1 MAGQVEIQYYDASI
15 ALLPV
20 SGNTPF
26 GYYDSDAQFQIDGQ
40 KFVKF
45 AARRLGY
52 PIMEIELQDIN
63 FYAAM
68 EDAVSAYGKELYE
81 YKIRENYL
89 SMEGNPT
96 GSNLNNA
103 LIQPNFTNVM
113 RIAADYGSEVGS
125 GGNVPYY
132 TGSIELRAGEQK
144 YDLNAW
150 ASSSGVVLP
159 GDQIDI
165 KRIFY
170 EAPPA
175 IVRYFD
181 PYAGTG
187 TGLQSLMET
196 FGFGQFSPGINFM
209 LMPVYFDVLKIQAIE
224 FNDQIRKS
232 AYTFEIQ
239 NNQLKIFP
247 IPTFDKKLYFTYV
260 KKSEMGS
267 LIRGGVAVS
276 GSSSTTVTTIGTG
289 PGSTNVITNISNVP
303 FRNIVYSQINDIF
316 KKWIFDYALA
326 ITKET
331 LGNIRGVYSQIPVPG
346 AEVTIN
352 GQTLIDQ
359 ANNEKNALVEQLRG
373 TLDDTSRQ
381 KQMEKKSQ
389 EAAMMRD
396 TFINFPMPIY
406 IA

>member
-26 GYYDSDAQFQIDGQ
+26 GFFDNDTEFQTDGQ

-63 FYAAM
+63 FYASL
-68 EDAVSAYGKELYE
+68 EDAVAVYGKELYE

-89 SMEGNPT
+89 SLEGNAT
-96 GSNLNNA
+96 GSALNTT
-103 LIQPNFTNVM
+103 LIQPNFDNLFK
-113 RIAADYGSEVGS
+113 IASDYGNEAGS
-125 GGNVPYY
+125 GGNINYY
-132 TGSIELRAGEQK
+132 TGSIDLIAGRQH
-144 YDLNAW
+144 YDLTAW
-150 ASSSGVVLP
+150 ASASASLIP
-159 GDQIDI
+159 GDSIEI

-232 AYTFEIQ
+232 GYSFELI
-239 NNQLKIFP
+239 NNKLKIFP
-247 IPTFDKKLYFTYV
+247 IPTFEKRLFFTYI
-260 KKSEMGS
+260 KKSERSALFRNPSTG
-267 LIRGGVAVS
+267 LI
-276 GSSSTTVTTIGTG
+276 
-289 PGSTNVITNISNVP
+289 TNVSNVP
-303 FRNIVYSQINDIF
+303 YNNITYSHINDIF

-326 ITKET
+326 VTKET
-331 LGNIRGVYSQIPVPG
+331 LGNIRGVYNQIPVPG

-359 ANNEKNALVEQLRG
+359 ANAEKTALVEQLRG

-381 KQMEKKSQ
+381 KQLEKKSQ
-389 EAAMMRD
+389 EASMMRE
-396 TFINFPMPIY
+396 TFVNFPMPII

>member
-15 ALLPV
+15 PLLPV

-26 GYYDSDAQFQIDGQ
+26 GFFDTDSEFQTDGQ

-63 FYAAM
+63 FYASL
-68 EDAVSAYGKELYE
+68 EDAVAVYGKELYE

-89 SMEGNPT
+89 SLEGNTT
-96 GSNLNNA
+96 GSSLNTT
-103 LIQPNFTNVM
+103 LIQPNFENM
-113 RIAADYGSEVGS
+113 FRIAADYGSEVGS
-125 GGNVPYY
+125 GGNINYY
-132 TGSIELRAGEQK
+132 SGSIDLVVGQQY
-144 YDLNAW
+144 YDLGAW
-150 ASSSGVVLP
+150 ASASASLTP
-159 GDQIDI
+159 GDSIEI

-170 EAPPA
+170 EASPA

-232 AYTFEIQ
+232 GYGFELI
-239 NNQLKIFP
+239 NNKLRIFP
-247 IPTFDKKLYFTYV
+247 IPTFGRKMFFTYI
-260 KKSEMGS
+260 KKSERSALYRNPSNG
-267 LIRGGVAVS
+267 LI
-276 GSSSTTVTTIGTG
+276 
-289 PGSTNVITNISNVP
+289 TNVSNVP
-303 FRNIVYSQINDIF
+303 YNNINYNQINDIF

-326 ITKET
+326 VTKET

-346 AEVTIN
+346 AEVTVN

-359 ANNEKNALVEQLRG
+359 ANTEKTALVEQLRA

-381 KQMEKKSQ
+381 KQLEKKSQ
-389 EAAMMRD
+389 EASTMRE
-396 TFINFPMPIY
+396 TFVNFPMPII

>member
-1 MAGQVEIQYYDASI
+1 MAGQVEIQYYNEAVP
-15 ALLPV
+15 LLPV

-26 GYYDSDAQFQIDGQ
+26 GYYDNDPQFQIDGQ
-40 KFVKF
+40 RFAKF

-63 FYAAM
+63 FYAAL

-89 SMEGNPT
+89 SIEGNPT
-96 GSNLNNA
+96 GSILNNA
-103 LIQPNFTNVM
+103 LIQPNFSNMM
-113 RIAADYGSEVGS
+113 RISSDYGSEVGS

-132 TGSIELRAGEQK
+132 SGSIDLIAGRQY
-144 YDLNAW
+144 YDMDAW
-150 ASSSGVVLP
+150 ASASITLAP
-159 GDQIDI
+159 GDEIEI

-209 LMPVYFDVLKIQAIE
+209 LMPIYFDVLKIQAIE

-232 AYTFEIQ
+232 AYTFELVD
-239 NNQLKIFP
+239 NKLRIFP
-247 IPTFDKKLYFTYV
+247 IPTFDRKLYFTYV
-260 KKSEMGS
+260 KKSEKAQ
-267 LIRGGVAVS
+267 LIKGGVMVS
-276 GSSSTTVTTIGTG
+276 GSMSVTTVGTG
-289 PGSTNVITNISNVP
+289 PGSANIVTNVSNAP

-326 ITKET
+326 IAKET

-352 GQTLIDQ
+352 GQSLIDQ
-359 ANNEKNALVEQLRG
+359 SNAEKAALIEQLRG

-381 KQMEKKSQ
+381 KQLEKKSQ
-389 EAAMMRD
+389 EAASMRE
-396 TFINFPMPIY
+396 TFVNFPMPIY

>member
-15 ALLPV
+15 PLLPV

-26 GYYDSDAQFQIDGQ
+26 GFFDADTEFQTDGQ

-63 FYAAM
+63 FYASL
-68 EDAVSAYGKELYE
+68 EDAVAVYGKELYE

-89 SMEGNPT
+89 SLEGNTT
-96 GSNLNNA
+96 GSALNTT
-103 LIQPNFTNVM
+103 LIQPNFENM
-113 RIAADYGSEVGS
+113 FRIAADYGSEVGS
-125 GGNVPYY
+125 GGNINYY
-132 TGSIELRAGEQK
+132 SGSIDLIAGQQN
-144 YDLNAW
+144 YDLTAW
-150 ASSSGVVLP
+150 ASASASLTP
-159 GDQIDI
+159 GDSIEI
-165 KRIFY
+165 KRVFY
-170 EAPPA
+170 ETSPA

-232 AYTFEIQ
+232 AYSFELI
-239 NNQLKIFP
+239 NNKLKIFP
-247 IPTFDKKLYFTYV
+247 IPTFNRKMFFTYI
-260 KKSEMGS
+260 KKSERSALYRNPSNG
-267 LIRGGVAVS
+267 LI
-276 GSSSTTVTTIGTG
+276 
-289 PGSTNVITNISNVP
+289 TNVSNVP
-303 FRNIVYSQINDIF
+303 YNNINYSQINDIF

-326 ITKET
+326 VTKET

-346 AEVTIN
+346 AEVTVN

-359 ANNEKNALVEQLRG
+359 ANTEKTALVEQLRA

-381 KQMEKKSQ
+381 KQLEKKSQ
-389 EAAMMRD
+389 EASMMRE
-396 TFINFPMPIY
+396 TFVNFPMPII

>member
-1 MAGQVEIQYYDASI
+1 MAGQVEIQYYDASVP
-15 ALLPV
+15 LLPV

-26 GYYDSDAQFQIDGQ
+26 GFFDTDSEFQTDGQ

-63 FYAAM
+63 FYASL
-68 EDAVSAYGKELYE
+68 EDAVAVYGKELYE

-89 SMEGNPT
+89 SLEGNTT
-96 GSNLNNA
+96 GSSLNTT
-103 LIQPNFTNVM
+103 LIQPNFENM
-113 RIAADYGSEVGS
+113 FRIAADYGSEVGS
-125 GGNVPYY
+125 GGNINYY
-132 TGSIELRAGEQK
+132 SGSIDLVVGQQY
-144 YDLNAW
+144 YDLGEW
-150 ASSSGVVLP
+150 ASASASLTP
-159 GDQIDI
+159 GDSIEI

-170 EAPPA
+170 EASPA

-232 AYTFEIQ
+232 GYGFELI
-239 NNQLKIFP
+239 NNKLRIFP
-247 IPTFDKKLYFTYV
+247 IPTFARKMFFTYI
-260 KKSEMGS
+260 KKSERSALYRNPSNG
-267 LIRGGVAVS
+267 LI
-276 GSSSTTVTTIGTG
+276 
-289 PGSTNVITNISNVP
+289 TNVSNVP
-303 FRNIVYSQINDIF
+303 YNNINYNQINDIF

-326 ITKET
+326 VTKET

-346 AEVTIN
+346 AEVTVN

-359 ANNEKNALVEQLRG
+359 ANAEKTALVEQLRA

-381 KQMEKKSQ
+381 KQLEKKSQ
-389 EAAMMRD
+389 EASMMRE
-396 TFINFPMPIY
+396 TFVNFPMPII

>member
-15 ALLPV
+15 PLLPV

-26 GYYDSDAQFQIDGQ
+26 GFFDTDTEFQTDGQ

-63 FYAAM
+63 FYASL
-68 EDAVSAYGKELYE
+68 EDAVAVYGKELYE

-89 SMEGNPT
+89 SLEGNTT
-96 GSNLNNA
+96 GSALNTT
-103 LIQPNFTNVM
+103 LIQPNFENM
-113 RIAADYGSEVGS
+113 FRIAADYGSEVGS
-125 GGNVPYY
+125 GGNINYY
-132 TGSIELRAGEQK
+132 SGSIDLIAGQQN
-144 YDLNAW
+144 YDLTAW
-150 ASSSGVVLP
+150 ASASASLTP
-159 GDQIDI
+159 GDSIEI
-165 KRIFY
+165 KRVFY
-170 EAPPA
+170 ETSPA

-187 TGLQSLMET
+187 TGLQSLMST

-232 AYTFEIQ
+232 GYSFELI
-239 NNQLKIFP
+239 NNKLKIFP
-247 IPTFDKKLYFTYV
+247 IPTFNRKMFFTYI
-260 KKSEMGS
+260 KKSERSALYRNPSNG
-267 LIRGGVAVS
+267 LI
-276 GSSSTTVTTIGTG
+276 
-289 PGSTNVITNISNVP
+289 TNVSNVP
-303 FRNIVYSQINDIF
+303 YNNIHYSHINDIF

-326 ITKET
+326 VTKET

-346 AEVTIN
+346 AEVTVN

-359 ANNEKNALVEQLRG
+359 ANAEKTALVEQLRA

-381 KQMEKKSQ
+381 KQLEKKSQ
-389 EAAMMRD
+389 EASTMRD
-396 TFINFPMPIY
+396 TFINFPMPII